1 MRSSIE
7 KASTAHCF
15 DYIEGPAIEYVSGE
29 SAFSFHRMIFII
41 YFCFYYYTCVAAL
54 DCGVVMLARQRDAKS
69 RRDARRRRDSTTAR
83 RDEVVHTVCHRLPS
97 ASVCDRAHEDRAT
110 RCARIRRFASLGAT
124 LTRCGVPMTAIR
136 DEHGDGPTSMDFARA
151 LAASED
157 VQAQGGEGWTELL
170 DRDLEPLRRDDDAS
184 RERDDENFNRQPDD
198 DNDIEGD
205 GGGLTA
211 QSVLRHSQDLGN
223 AFKLAREDVGEQM
236 LGALETLK
244 AAESALKT
252 LEQRQISSRDKANEE
267 LLCIKENVEML
278 QQKISESFV

>member
-1 MRSSIE
+1 MFVI
-7 KASTAHCF
+7 
-15 DYIEGPAIEYVSGE
+15 D
-29 SAFSFHRMIFII
+29 
-41 YFCFYYYTCVAAL
+41 
-54 DCGVVMLARQRDAKS
+54 
-69 RRDARRRRDSTTAR
+69 
-83 RDEVVHTVCHRLPS
+83 CHR
-97 ASVCDRAHEDRAT
+97 H
-110 RCARIRRFASLGAT
+110 RCAIARAKTEPTRFLCAHSSLRLSLGAIT

>member
-1 MRSSIE
+1 MFVI
-7 KASTAHCF
+7 
-15 DYIEGPAIEYVSGE
+15 D
-29 SAFSFHRMIFII
+29 
-41 YFCFYYYTCVAAL
+41 
-54 DCGVVMLARQRDAKS
+54 
-69 RRDARRRRDSTTAR
+69 
-83 RDEVVHTVCHRLPS
+83 CHR
-97 ASVCDRAHEDRAT
+97 H
-110 RCARIRRFASLGAT
+110 RCAIARAKTEPTRFLCAHSSLRLSLGAIT

-136 DEHGDGPTSMDFARA
+136 DELGDGPTSMDFARA

-184 RERDDENFNRQPDD
+184 RERDDGNFNRQPDD